1 VRNKV
6 RDASRTA
13 NLAADSS
20 RKCLQNKDLR
30 HNTKA
35 HIATAAPSQF

>member
-6 RDASRTA
+6 RDAIRTA

-20 RKCLQNKDLR
+20 RKHLQHKDLR
-30 HNTKA
+30 HNTKS
-35 HIATAAPSQF
+35 HFATAAPSQF